1 MPVERKPKFGTTKD
15 YRPTQKS
22 KILCNGNK
30 YDTESDNLVKECT
43 RIAKMNGM
51 KNFVIK
57 MDGHTYNDAKELPT
71 NSIEALVIR
80 PEVVDGMVAEVRTS
94 QDVAA

>member
-1 MPVERKPKFGTTKD
+1 MPAKKPVFGTTKD
-15 YRPTQKS
+15 YRPTPKGG

-30 YDTESDNLVKECT
+30 YDAESDNLVKECT
-43 RIAKMNGM
+43 RVAKMNGM
-51 KNFVIK
+51 KSFVIK

-80 PEVVDGMVAEVRTS
+80 PEVVGDTVAEVRTA